1 MEDSSM
7 EESMTDQQADSC
19 AGEIETIGS
28 GSLEAAAGEDVVRFE
43 SLTRTFED
51 LTAVSNVD
59 LSVGEGEF
67 FGFLGPN
74 GAGKSTTIKMAIG
87 LLRPTKGRIRI
98 FGMDPYE
105 RPLDV
110 KARIGVVPEEV
121 PLYDR
126 LTGREALEF
135 AGRIHLLNAD
145 TSRERADDLLEW
157 LGLEDAASSLI
168 VDYSQGM
175 KKKLALGCALIHRPK
190 LLFLDEPFSGI
201 DPIAVKGIK
210 DVLTRMVREGVTI
223 FFSSHVMELVE
234 RLCTRVAILHKGS
247 VRAVGSLDELRAAS
261 GLGDDASLE
270 DVFVKVVGMD
280 PGDGGAQ
287 WLVS

>member
-1 MEDSSM
+1 ME
-7 EESMTDQQADSC
+7 TDQEECMIDQQGGA
-19 AGEIETIGS
+19 ELS
-28 GSLEAAAGEDVVRFE
+28 GSEPSGVVSEASGTDAEVVRFE
-43 SLTRTFED
+43 SLTRRFED
-51 LTAVSNVD
+51 VNAVNDVNLT
-59 LSVGEGEF
+59 VGEGEF

-87 LLRPTKGRIRI
+87 LLKPTRGKIRI
-98 FGMDPYE
+98 FGLDPYE
-105 RPLDV
+105 RPMDV

-135 AGRIHLLNAD
+135 AGRIHLLRAD
-145 TSRERADDLLEW
+145 RARERADDLLEW
-157 LGLEDAASSLI
+157 LGLEEAASSLI

-175 KKKLALGCALIHRPK
+175 KKKLALGCALIHRPR

-210 DVLTRMVREGVTI
+210 DVLTRMVEEGVTI

-247 VRAVGSLDELRAAS
+247 VRAVGSLEELRRAS
-261 GLGDDASLE
+261 GLAADASLE
-270 DVFVKVVGMD
+270 DVFVDVVGSN
-280 PGDGGAQ
+280 PADGGAQ

>member
-1 MEDSSM
+1 METYQ
-7 EESMTDQQADSC
+7 EECMIDQQGGA
-19 AGEIETIGS
+19 EPS
-28 GSLEAAAGEDVVRFE
+28 GRERYGAAHATSGPGVEVVRFE

-51 LTAVSNVD
+51 VNAVNDVNLT
-59 LSVGEGEF
+59 VGEGEF

-87 LLRPTKGRIRI
+87 LLKPTRGKIRI
-98 FGMDPYE
+98 FGLDPYE
-105 RPLDV
+105 RPMDV

-135 AGRIHLLNAD
+135 AGRIHLLSAD
-145 TSRERADDLLEW
+145 RARERADDLLEW
-157 LGLEDAASSLI
+157 LGLEEAASSLI

-175 KKKLALGCALIHRPK
+175 KKKLALGCALIHRPR

-210 DVLTRMVREGVTI
+210 DVLARMVEEGVTI

-247 VRAVGSLDELRAAS
+247 VRAVGSLEELRSTS
-261 GLGDDASLE
+261 GLAADASLE
-270 DVFVKVVGMD
+270 DVFVKVVGSN
-280 PGDGGAQ
+280 PAEGGAQ
-287 WLVS
+287 WLEC